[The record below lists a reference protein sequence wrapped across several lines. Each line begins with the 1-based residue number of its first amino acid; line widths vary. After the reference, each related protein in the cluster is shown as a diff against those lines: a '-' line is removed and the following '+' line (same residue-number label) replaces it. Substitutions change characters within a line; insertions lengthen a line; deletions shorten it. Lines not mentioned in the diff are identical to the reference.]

1 MTRIAF
7 FSAAIFFFAN
17 CGHKA
22 PQTTANAPATAQAG
36 LPWAGDV
43 DLVCEMKV
51 DQTTED
57 TAHYAG
63 KVYGFCNPHCKDEFK
78 ANPAK
83 YVGQ

>member
-1 MTRIAF
+1 MRNTL
-7 FSAAIFFFAN
+7 FFAVVILLAA
-17 CGHKA
+17 CGQKA
-22 PQTTANAPATAQAG
+22 PQTTSTATTAQAG

-51 DQTTED
+51 DPSTED

-83 YVGQ
+83 YAGQ